1 MYFAANIQS
10 LDLSIHQ
17 QHIPTMN
24 RLGVLLLLFSVIACS
39 TNPNKDRSHLVFRY
53 NEDGNITSL
62 DPAFSRNLENI
73 WATTHLFNGLVQLND
88 SLEVIPDIAEQW
100 TISSN
105 GLVYEFQ
112 IREDVYFHEHSAFG
126 KQKTR
131 KVIASDF
138 VYSLERLL
146 DPQLASP
153 GGWVL
158 QNVKHIEAKNDRQL
172 TITLKQAFP
181 AFLGLLSMRY
191 CSVVPHEIV
200 RIEGGDFRKKPIGTG
215 PFAFKN
221 WEEDVKLV
229 LRKNPLYFE
238 RDMKGVALPY
248 LEAVAIT
255 FIPDKQS
262 EFMLFLQGKLDLLN
276 SLDNSYKD
284 ELLTLEGK
292 LPHKYKGKI
301 NIQKGPYLNT
311 EYLGFYLDSPSPVI
325 QSPLIREAINIGF
338 DRQKMMVYLR
348 NNIGFKG
355 DRGFIPKGLAG
366 HLKIPYLEYQPER
379 AAALVKSFEKQ
390 TGLKA
395 KISLATDPNYIDLCE
410 YIQRELQKIGVSIK
424 VDVMP
429 PATLKQAR
437 SQGKLEMFRSNW
449 IADYPDAENYLSL
462 FYSKNLS
469 PAGPN
474 YTHYKCAAFD
484 TYYEDSF
491 MINDADERGKHY
503 QSMDSLAMS
512 ENPLI
517 PLFYDQVVRFTQ
529 KEVEGLGL
537 NPINI
542 LKLKKVRKIKKPL

>member
-1 MYFAANIQS
+1 MYFASNIQS
-10 LDLSIHQ
+10 LDLSIEH
-17 QHIPTMN
+17 QHIPIKK
-24 RLGVLLLLFSVIACS
+24 RLFVQLLLFFVIACS
-39 TNPNKDRSHLVFRY
+39 TNPDKDRSHLVFRY

-88 SLEVIPDIAEQW
+88 NLEVIPDIAKQW
-100 TISSN
+100 TVSAD

-131 KVIASDF
+131 KVIAPDF
-138 VYSLERLL
+138 VYSLKRLL
-146 DPQLASP
+146 DPKLASP

-158 QNVKHIEAKNDRQL
+158 QNVEYVEAKNDRQL
-172 TITLKQAFP
+172 TIKLKKAFP
-181 AFLGLLSMRY
+181 PFLGLLSMRY

-200 RIEGGDFRKKPIGTG
+200 HLEGSDFRKKPIGTG

-229 LRKNPLYFE
+229 LRRNPHYFE
-238 RDMKGVALPY
+238 RDGDGLTLPY
-248 LEAVAIT
+248 LEAVSIT
-255 FIPDKQS
+255 FIADKQS

-284 ELLTLEGK
+284 ELVTLEGK
-292 LPHKYKGKI
+292 LPNKYKDKI
-301 NIQKGPYLNT
+301 NLQKGPYLNT

-325 QSPLIREAINIGF
+325 QSQLIREAINIGF

-348 NNIGFKG
+348 NNIGFRG

-366 HLKIPYLEYQPER
+366 HLKIPFLEYQPER
-379 AAALVKSFEKQ
+379 AAALVKDFEKQ

-395 KISLATDPNYIDLCE
+395 KISLATDPNYVDLCE

-474 YTHYKCAAFD
+474 YTHFKSATFD
-484 TYYEDSF
+484 SYYENSF
-491 MINDADERGKHY
+491 VINDADERDKHY

-512 ENPLI
+512 EHPLI

-537 NPINI
+537 NPVNI
-542 LKLKKVRKIKKPL
+542 LKLKKVRKVRKPL

>member
-1 MYFAANIQS
+1 
-10 LDLSIHQ
+10 
-17 QHIPTMN
+17 
-24 RLGVLLLLFSVIACS
+24 
-39 TNPNKDRSHLVFRY
+39 
-53 NEDGNITSL
+53 L

-88 SLEVIPDIAEQW
+88 NLEVIPDIAKQW
-100 TISSN
+100 TVSAD

-131 KVIASDF
+131 KVIAPDF
-138 VYSLERLL
+138 VYSLKRLL
-146 DPQLASP
+146 DPKLASP

-158 QNVKHIEAKNDRQL
+158 QNVEYVEAKNDRQL
-172 TITLKQAFP
+172 IIKLKKAFP
-181 AFLGLLSMRY
+181 PFLGLLSMRY

-200 RIEGGDFRKKPIGTG
+200 HLEGSDFRKKPIGTG

-229 LRKNPLYFE
+229 LRRNPHYFE
-238 RDMKGVALPY
+238 RDGEGLTLPY
-248 LEAVAIT
+248 LEAVSIT
-255 FIPDKQS
+255 FIADKQS

-292 LPHKYKGKI
+292 LPNKYKDKI
-301 NIQKGPYLNT
+301 NLQKGPYLNT

-325 QSPLIREAINIGF
+325 QSQLIREAINIGF

-348 NNIGFKG
+348 NNIGFRG

-366 HLKIPYLEYQPER
+366 HLKIPFLEYQPER
-379 AAALVKSFEKQ
+379 AAALVKDFEKQ

-395 KISLATDPNYIDLCE
+395 KISLATDPNYVDLCE
-410 YIQRELQKIGVSIK
+410 YIQRELQKIGISIK

-429 PATLKQAR
+429 SATLKQAR

-474 YTHYKCAAFD
+474 YTHFKSATFD
-484 TYYEDSF
+484 SYYENIF
-491 MINDADERGKHY
+491 VINDADERDKRY

-512 ENPLI
+512 EHPLI

-537 NPINI
+537 NPVNI
-542 LKLKKVRKIKKPL
+542 LKLKKVRKVRKPL